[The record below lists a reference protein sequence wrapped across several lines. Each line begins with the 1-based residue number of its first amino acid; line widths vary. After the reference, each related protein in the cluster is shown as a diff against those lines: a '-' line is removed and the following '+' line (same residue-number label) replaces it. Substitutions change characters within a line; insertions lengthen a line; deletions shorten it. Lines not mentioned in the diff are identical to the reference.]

1 MYFLKAPM
9 VFFSGRVFPGVS
21 ASQVLINIAIVIIAT
36 AIIYIKFD

>member
-21 ASQVLINIAIVIIAT
+21 ASQVLINIAIVIAT